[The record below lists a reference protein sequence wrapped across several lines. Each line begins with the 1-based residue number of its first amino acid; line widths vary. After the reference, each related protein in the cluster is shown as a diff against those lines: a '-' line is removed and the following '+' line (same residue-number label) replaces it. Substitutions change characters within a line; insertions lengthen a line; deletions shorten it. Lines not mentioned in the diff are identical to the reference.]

1 MDIFDLDIKEFER
14 EIDELLGS
22 MTDEELLETLKDII
36 LGKVKYIGNSELV
49 KDNMEV

>member
-1 MDIFDLDIKEFER
+1 MDIFDLDIKEFEK
-14 EIDELLGS
+14 EIDKLLGS